1 MILSNCPVPE
11 ISTNM
16 KAAQKLNVGLV
27 TTVSG
32 RWPRELPKERHA
44 QYSSWLQETFPEV
57 SLIASDGIAVDQ
69 GDVDK
74 AIDKFHQEK
83 VDLVIVLIGAFTG
96 DIAATRIAE
105 RLGTPV
111 LLWAL
116 FEPEFDGGRLMS
128 NALVAAT
135 MNNAALKRLGFRS
148 HFIYGGVEDSRVVKE
163 ITSLIGVYKV
173 LKILTKTFM
182 GMIGYRPTGFYSSAF
197 DETLIRRTFGISM
210 EEVDLVHIFNVAETI
225 GEEDI
230 EKDMKAFCK
239 SIKIDGLP
247 DEYLRNHSKL
257 TLAMKRVIADQG
269 FDAVSLRCWPEMGQM
284 KFTPCAM
291 LSRLA
296 DEGIIIG
303 CEADVNATISMLI
316 GHSFSG
322 KIPFMCD
329 LIDIDEQENT
339 ALFWHC
345 GQAARKLHDDS
356 DNTCVCDHS
365 MAGQGVVIEGTL
377 KPGKVTVSL
386 VVQIGDEYKMFLASG
401 EAVPTKKVIKGVMV
415 NVKMNYPVRDMLYRI
430 AEEGI
435 PHHYSIVWAD
445 IADDLKALASHLGIE
460 TIET

>member
-1 MILSNCPVPE
+1 
-11 ISTNM
+11 
-16 KAAQKLNVGLV
+16 
-27 TTVSG
+27 
-32 RWPRELPKERHA
+32 
-44 QYSSWLQETFPEV
+44 
-57 SLIASDGIAVDQ
+57 
-69 GDVDK
+69 
-74 AIDKFHQEK
+74 
-83 VDLVIVLIGAFTG
+83 
-96 DIAATRIAE
+96 
-105 RLGTPV
+105 
-111 LLWAL
+111 
-116 FEPEFDGGRLMS
+116 
-128 NALVAAT
+128 
-135 MNNAALKRLGFRS
+135 
-148 HFIYGGVEDSRVVKE
+148 
-163 ITSLIGVYKV
+163 
-173 LKILTKTFM
+173 
-182 GMIGYRPTGFYSSAF
+182 
-197 DETLIRRTFGISM
+197 
-210 EEVDLVHIFNVAETI
+210 
-225 GEEDI
+225 GEEEI
-230 EKDMKAFCK
+230 EKDMKAFRE
-239 SIKIDGLP
+239 SIKINDLP

-345 GQAARKLHDDS
+345 GQAARELHDDS